1 MKKFAKT
8 LVMVGIVG
16 VTALLTT
23 PAFAAEEN
31 TEKENSVGEQAQQDP
46 GMTPENTFYFL
57 DKFGEKFH
65 LFVTNNAEKK
75 SKLYLNYAEERLAES
90 AKLTDDA
97 KDKYTKD
104 LVTAYVANLQK
115 AQEKIAEV
123 IVDEKV
129 ASDVKNRLATKLEK
143 VTTIIISE
151 SVESSL
157 DEKQRTSLGNK
168 KQEGYL
174 TANMMKDI
182 DVEKV
187 KAMREQGLH
196 FGEIVKVIAFAE
208 ESGKSESEIIELL
221 QEKHQKFG
229 TIAKS
234 LNIQQGD
241 IWKKVN
247 LEKARDAQKAY
258 EKVVLSGNQSDIDRI
273 GKTIDGIS
281 NEQIALGIDK
291 SDSQKFS
298 GVDRKLAIIQQKAEA
313 GLIPQEKAD
322 WIKQKIQMNQD
333 KKYASSNGDKKENS
347 LASKENIDKSQQNA
361 EKEEAKK
368 VKKEQKAEEKAVEKT
383 KKSEEKQQK
392 AKEKATEKEKKEQE
406 KTAGKEQK
414 VKDKAAEQAKK
425 EQEKTAENE
434 RKAKEKA
441 AEQAKKEQEKAAE
454 QAKKEQEKAA
464 ENERKAK
471 EKAAEQAKKEQEKA
485 AENER
490 KAKEKAAEQA
500 KKEQEKAAENERKAK
515 EKAAEQAKKEQ
526 EKAAENERKAKEKAA
541 EQAKKEQE
549 KAAKEKEKQS
559 GKSED

>member
-143 VTTIIISE
+143 VTTIITSE

-157 DEKQRTSLGNK
+157 DEKQRSSLENK

-174 TANMMKDI
+174 VANMMKDI
-182 DVEKV
+182 DLDKV

-221 QEKHQKFG
+221 QEKHQNFG
-229 TIAKS
+229 TIAKK

-247 LEKARDAQKAY
+247 LEKAKVAQKAY
-258 EKVVLSGNQSDIDRI
+258 EKAVLSGNQSDIDRI

-281 NEQIALGIDK
+281 NEQIALGIDQ
-291 SDSQKFS
+291 SDPHNFN
-298 GVDRKLAIIQQKAEA
+298 GVDRKLAIIQQKADA

-333 KKYASSNGDKKENS
+333 KKYTGLNGDKNENS
-347 LASKENIDKSQQNA
+347 LASKGNNDKSQQKA
-361 EKEEAKK
+361 DKEEAKK
-368 VKKEQKAEEKAVEKT
+368 IKKELKADEKAVENT

-392 AKEKATEKEKKEQE
+392 AQEKAAEKEKKEQE
-406 KTAGKEQK
+406 KASGKVKKEQEKTAEKEQK

-425 EQEKTAENE
+425 EQEKAAEDE
-434 RKAKEKA
+434 RKAKD
-441 AEQAKKEQEKAAE
+441 KAAE

-541 EQAKKEQE
+541 EQVRKEQE

-559 GKSED
+559 GKSDD

>member
-8 LVMVGIVG
+8 LVVMGIVG
-16 VTALLTT
+16 ATALLTT
-23 PAFAAEEN
+23 PAFAAEES
-31 TEKENSVGEQAQQDP
+31 TEKENSVVDQALQDP

-65 LFVTNNAEKK
+65 LLFTNNAEKK

-143 VTTIIISE
+143 VTTIITSD

-157 DEKQRTSLGNK
+157 DKKQRTSLENK

-174 TANMMKDI
+174 VANMMKNI
-182 DVEKV
+182 DLEKV

-229 TIAKS
+229 TIAKT

-247 LEKARDAQKAY
+247 LEKARVAEKAY
-258 EKVVLSGNQSDIDRI
+258 ENAVLSGNQSDIDRI

-291 SDSQKFS
+291 SDSQNFR
-298 GVDRKLAIIQQKAEA
+298 GVDRKLAIIQQKADA

-333 KKYASSNGDKKENS
+333 KKYAGSNGDKNENS
-347 LASKENIDKSQQNA
+347 LTSKENIDKSQQNA
-361 EKEEAKK
+361 EKDEAKK

-392 AKEKATEKEKKEQE
+392 AKEKAAEKEKKEQD

-414 VKDKAAEQAKK
+414 VKD
-425 EQEKTAENE
+425 
-434 RKAKEKA
+434 
-441 AEQAKKEQEKAAE
+441 KAAE

-471 EKAAEQAKKEQEKA
+471 EKAA
-485 AENER
+485 
-490 KAKEKAAEQA
+490 
-500 KKEQEKAAENERKAK
+500 
-515 EKAAEQAKKEQ
+515 
-526 EKAAENERKAKEKAA
+526 
-541 EQAKKEQE
+541 
-549 KAAKEKEKQS
+549 
-559 GKSED
+559 